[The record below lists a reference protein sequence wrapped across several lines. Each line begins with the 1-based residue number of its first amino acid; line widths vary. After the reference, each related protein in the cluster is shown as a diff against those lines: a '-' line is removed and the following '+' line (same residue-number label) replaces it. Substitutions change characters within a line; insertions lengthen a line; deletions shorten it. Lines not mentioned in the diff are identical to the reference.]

1 MSKTDESQGT
11 PGQKEFGKAPN
22 VVIVLI
28 DDMGFGASSAFG
40 GPCEMPVAERLA
52 KAGLRYNQFHTT
64 GICSPSRAALL
75 TGRNHHSVGVGQ
87 VMSGSSDA
95 PGYHGRIPK
104 SAGTLARVLRE
115 NGYATGA
122 FGKMHEQPRRET
134 TPVGPFDRWPT
145 QLLGFEKFYG
155 FLNGSMNHWVP
166 TLYDGTTP
174 IEPPGAGKPGYHL
187 SEDLIDQA
195 TAWIDNVR
203 AITPGRPFFCYLP
216 FGATHAPFHVPPEWI
231 EKYRG
236 RFEHGWNAQRDRT
249 LARQKAM
256 GIVPPGTDMGP
267 WPHSVESW
275 SDLSADEQKAAAGLM
290 EVYAGFAEH
299 TDAQVGRMVDYLS
312 TSGMLDN
319 TIFLYILGDN
329 GASAEGGR
337 IGTAAGYYTSL
348 DGATETVE
356 MILSDLPQAGSVQSC
371 PHYARGWA
379 VAMDTPLQWF
389 KQVAS
394 HYGGTRNGL
403 IAHWPDRLAGHAGEI
418 RSQWHHLIDLAPTI
432 LKAAGIE
439 PPALIDGIPQDPLH
453 GVDMTYSFDA
463 PQAPSTH
470 ITQYFEI
477 GGNRAI
483 YHEGWVACT
492 VHRPTPWNFL
502 QSTEQAWE
510 DDVWELYD
518 TRSDFSEAHDLA
530 QRYPQKLEELKRLFQ
545 VEAEKNNVLPLD
557 GRSLGQRRRVR
568 EAKNAAQSVVLK
580 GNASRIPQD
589 ALPPLFNHSHTVTA
603 LIEVGEG
610 AAGVICSH
618 GGLFSG
624 WSLYCL
630 DGVLNYCHALGI
642 HERYYVRA
650 TERLAPGRHEVV
662 MQFDYRGP
670 GLGGEAGVQL
680 HVDGLLAAGGTLRR
694 SIGYTTPAGEEV
706 TVGSDPGTPVT
717 DEYAM
722 LENDFSGTV
731 HWVRIASG
739 EGSNPDA
746 ADIDRVESALQ

>member
-1 MSKTDESQGT
+1 MSNASDKQKTPKT
-11 PGQKEFGKAPN
+11 YGKAPN
-22 VVIVLI
+22 VVIVLL

-40 GPCEMPVAERLA
+40 GPCEMPTAERLA

-87 VMSGSSDA
+87 VMSGSSEA

-104 SAGTLARVLRE
+104 SAGTLARILRE
-115 NGYATGA
+115 HGYATGA

-174 IEPPGAGKPGYHL
+174 IEPAGVGEPGYHL
-187 SEDLIDQA
+187 SEDLVDQA
-195 TAWIDNVR
+195 ISWIDNVR
-203 AITPGRPFFCYLP
+203 AITPSRPFLCYLP
-216 FGATHAPFHVPPEWI
+216 FGATHAPFHVPQQWI

-236 RFEHGWNAQRDRT
+236 QFDQGWDVQRDQI

-256 GIVPPGTDMGP
+256 GIVPPETDLGP
-267 WPHSVESW
+267 WPKTVEAW
-275 SDLSADEQKAAAGLM
+275 GDLSPDEQKVAAALM

-299 TDAQVGRMVDYLS
+299 TDAQVGRMVDYL
-312 TSGMLDN
+312 TASGMLDN
-319 TIFLYILGDN
+319 TIFIYVLGDN

-337 IGTAAGYYTSL
+337 TGTVAGYYTSL
-348 DGATETVE
+348 NGATETTE
-356 MILSDLPQAGSVQSC
+356 MILSDLPKAGGVESC

-394 HYGGTRNGL
+394 HYGATRNGM
-403 IAHWPDRLAGHAGEI
+403 IMHWPDRLAKYAGQI
-418 RSQWHHLIDLAPTI
+418 RDQWHHLIDIAPTI
-432 LKAAGIE
+432 LAAAGVDA
-439 PPALIDGIPQDPLH
+439 PSHIDGIEQDPLH
-453 GVDMTYSFDA
+453 GVDMGYSFDT
-463 PQAPSTH
+463 PEAPSTH
-470 ITQYFEI
+470 TTQYFEI

-502 QSTEQAWE
+502 QSTEQAWD

-518 TRSDFSEAHDLA
+518 TRKDFSEAHDLA
-530 QRYPQKLEELKRLFQ
+530 QRHPEKLAELKDLFMA
-545 VEAEKNNVLPLD
+545 EAMKHGVLPLD
-557 GRSLGQRRRVR
+557 GRSLGQRRRAR
-568 EAKNAAQSVVLK
+568 EAENPARSVVLK
-580 GNASRIPQD
+580 SNASRIPQD
-589 ALPPLFNHSHTVTA
+589 ALPPLFNHSHSVTA
-603 LIEVGEG
+603 SIDVG
-610 AAGVICSH
+610 AATAGVICSH

-630 DGVLNYCHALGI
+630 DSTLTYCHALGI

-650 TERLAPGRHEVV
+650 KEPLAPGTHEVS
-662 MQFDYRGP
+662 MHFEYRGP
-670 GLGGEAGVQL
+670 GLGGEAGVEL
-680 HVDGLLAAGGTLRR
+680 RVDGQSVAEGKLDR
-694 SIGYTTPAGEEV
+694 SIGYTTPAGEDV

-722 LENDFSGTV
+722 LDNKFTGVV
-731 HWVRIASG
+731 HWVRISSG
-739 EGSNPDA
+739 DGTKPDA
-746 ADIDRVESALQ
+746 DDLLRVENALQ

>member
-1 MSKTDESQGT
+1 MSALEKTPHATE
-11 PGQKEFGKAPN
+11 PKRFGHAPN
-22 VVIVLI
+22 VVVVLL

-40 GPCEMPVAERLA
+40 GPCEMPVAVRLA
-52 KAGLRYNQFHTT
+52 QAGLRYNQFHTT

-104 SAGTLARVLRE
+104 SAGTLARILRE

-187 SEDLIDQA
+187 SEDLVNQA
-195 TAWIDNVR
+195 MDWIDNVR
-203 AITPGRPFFCYLP
+203 AITPSRPFFCYLP
-216 FGATHAPFHVPPEWI
+216 FGATHAPFHVAKEWV

-236 RFEHGWNAQRDRT
+236 RFDQGWNAQRDAT

-256 GIVPPGTDMGP
+256 GIVPPDTDMGP
-267 WPHSVESW
+267 WPPTVEQW
-275 SDLSADEQKAAAGLM
+275 GDLDADEQKAAAALM

-299 TDAQVGRMVDYLS
+299 TDAQVGRMVQYL
-312 TSGMLDN
+312 TDAGMLDN
-319 TIFLYILGDN
+319 TIFVYVLGDN

-337 IGTAAGYYTSL
+337 IGTVGGYYTAL
-348 DGATETVE
+348 NGATETTAQV
-356 MILSDLPQAGSVQSC
+356 LSDLDRAGSAESC
-371 PHYARGWA
+371 PHFARGWA
-379 VAMDTPLQWF
+379 VAMDTPLQWV

-394 HYGGTRNGL
+394 HYGATRNGL
-403 IAHWPDRLAGHAGEI
+403 IMHWPDRLAQHAGEI
-418 RSQWHHLIDLAPTI
+418 RSQWHHLIDIAPTI
-432 LKAAGIE
+432 LAAAGIA
-439 PPALIDGIPQDPLH
+439 PPAMIDGIMQDSLH
-453 GVDMTYSFDA
+453 GVDMAYSFEA
-463 PQAPSTH
+463 REAASTH
-470 ITQYFEI
+470 KTQYFEI

-483 YHEGWVACT
+483 YHEGWVACA

-518 TRSDFSEAHDLA
+518 TRTDFSEAHDLA
-530 QRYPQKLEELKRLFQ
+530 QRHPDKLAELKALFMA
-545 VEAEKNNVLPLD
+545 EAEKHQVLPLD
-557 GRSLGQRRRVR
+557 GRSLGQRRRAR
-568 EAKNAAQSVVLK
+568 EAKNAAQSVLLK

-589 ALPPLFNHSHTVTA
+589 ALPPLFNHTHSVTA
-603 LIEVGEG
+603 WVEVGEQAG
-610 AAGVICSH
+610 GVICSH

-630 DGVLNYCHALGI
+630 NGVLTYCHALGR

-650 TERLAPGRHEVV
+650 AQPLAAGAHEVA
-662 MQFDYRGP
+662 MRFHYRGP
-670 GLGGEAGVQL
+670 GLGGEAFVQL
-680 HVDGLLAAGGTLRR
+680 DVDGQPVAEGTLRR
-694 SIGYTTPAGEEV
+694 SIGYTTPAGEDV

-722 LENDFSGTV
+722 IDNHFLGVV
-731 HWVRIASG
+731 HWVRIESG
-739 EGSNPDA
+739 SGTR
-746 ADIDRVESALQ
+746 ADPVDLLRVENALQ